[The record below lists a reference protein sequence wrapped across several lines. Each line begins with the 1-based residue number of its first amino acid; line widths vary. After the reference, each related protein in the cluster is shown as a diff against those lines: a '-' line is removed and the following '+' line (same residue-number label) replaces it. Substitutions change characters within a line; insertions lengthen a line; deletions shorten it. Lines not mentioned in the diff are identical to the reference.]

1 LANEWIEG
9 IQLTNNGG
17 RFLPACVCIP
27 AAAKM
32 QDLDK
37 SDNVDV
43 DAGRFS
49 GNCNAIIVLVLVLAL
64 TGFISHLKLAA
75 LGMSMVRPKIKP
87 LMLLK

>member
-1 LANEWIEG
+1 LANEWIAG

-32 QDLDK
+32 QDPDK

-49 GNCNAIIVLVLVLAL
+49 GNCNAIIVLVLAL

-75 LGMSMVRPKIKP
+75 LEMSMVRPKIKP